1 MFQTAG
7 IACEKELLSS
17 NIYSTYADKGI
28 TSASGSTQMLN
39 CRLGN
44 NKKVCLLLVQQR
56 KKEIGKF
63 LYSTF
68 ILFMYTWIFYTQ
80 ATHNMYLNNIQ
91 QCTIE
96 LVQYFGFQ
104 EVFSFLSST

>member
-1 MFQTAG
+1 
-7 IACEKELLSS
+7 
-17 NIYSTYADKGI
+17 
-28 TSASGSTQMLN
+28 MLN
-39 CRLGN
+39 CGLGN

-56 KKEIGKF
+56 KKVIGKF

-80 ATHNMYLNNIQ
+80 ATQNMHLNNIQ
-91 QCTIE
+91 QCNIE